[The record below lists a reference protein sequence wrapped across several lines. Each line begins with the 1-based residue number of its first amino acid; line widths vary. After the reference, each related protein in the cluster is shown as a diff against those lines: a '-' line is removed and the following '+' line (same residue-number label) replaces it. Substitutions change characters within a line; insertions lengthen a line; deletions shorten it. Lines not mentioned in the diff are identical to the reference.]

1 MDPHNSNPYCSRI
14 NCTEFFHA
22 QILCTAVYFQYIW
35 YSFIGFSK
43 FSLVFPWIS
52 WIFLIGL
59 VAKYFTFSCNDKYF
73 FQYILNWSLLALIF
87 FFFLEP
93 KGLWMAVSSIK
104 ARAPGMAQDSGA
116 DTWWQH
122 THTATPP
129 TLSIL
134 PGKGGQGHRATMP
147 HLQPLV
153 CTLPLTAGIFK
164 SWWFLH
170 VDLYPLLN
178 LSNSF

>member
-87 FFFLEP
+87 FFLFRAQGAVNGCVLHQTP
-93 KGLWMAVSSIK
+93 GTRDGPGLRCRHMMAAHTYCHPSDPEHPPWE
-104 ARAPGMAQDSGA
+104 RGPG
-116 DTWWQH
+116 
-122 THTATPP
+122 P
-129 TLSIL
+129 
-134 PGKGGQGHRATMP
+134 QGHNATSP
-147 HLQPLV
+147 AS
-153 CTLPLTAGIFK
+153 C
-164 SWWFLH
+164 
-170 VDLYPLLN
+170 LYPA
-178 LSNSF
+178 SHCWHF